1 MLLRTFGLAIA
12 LSIALTHPG
21 AWAGTIDSQTP
32 GKSPNGMIQVPKEV
46 VIVLDQDLDDH
57 LQNAREHFTRKD
69 LTAAA
74 ADLRKAAALL
84 KLEAGSALTPEDKEL
99 LQTSAQELDKLAAEL
114 QQKAAVT
121 DTELNHAIAR
131 AHYGSARHYYR
142 QAMEDWTKK
151 ATARAGHDL
160 QVAVDHVQ
168 QGLASAGGT
177 LSAASRTALD
187 EARWLAGKMMAG
199 TGFVLDRFGEGYQA
213 VGQAIEGLGKQI
225 EQAPA
230 H

>member
-1 MLLRTFGLAIA
+1 
-12 LSIALTHPG
+12 
-21 AWAGTIDSQTP
+21 
-32 GKSPNGMIQVPKEV
+32 
-46 VIVLDQDLDDH
+46 
-57 LQNAREHFTRKD
+57 
-69 LTAAA
+69 
-74 ADLRKAAALL
+74 LL
-84 KLEAGSALTPEDKEL
+84 KLEAGSALTPEDQEL
-99 LQTSAQELDKLAAEL
+99 LQRSAQELDKLAAEL

>member
-1 MLLRTFGLAIA
+1 MLLRAFGLAIA
-12 LSIALTHPG
+12 LSIALTHAG
-21 AWAGTIDSQTP
+21 AWAGTIDSQTL

-57 LQNAREHFTRKD
+57 LQKAHEHFTQQD
-69 LTAAA
+69 FLTAA

-84 KLEAGSALTPEDKEL
+84 KLEAGSAFTPEDKEL

-114 QQKAAVT
+114 QEKAPVSG
-121 DTELNHAIAR
+121 TELNHAIAR

-142 QAMEDWTKK
+142 QAMEDWTRK
-151 ATARAGHDL
+151 ATAQAGHDL
-160 QVAVDHVQ
+160 RAAADHVQ
-168 QGLASAGGT
+168 QGLASAGVT
-177 LSAASRTALD
+177 LTAATRAALD
-187 EARWLAGKMMAG
+187 EARWLAGKMIAE
-199 TGFVLDRFGEGYQA
+199 TSFVLDRFGEGYQTI
-213 VGQAIEGLGKQI
+213 GHAIAGLGKQR